1 MYRSVCG
8 EIYYMVSIMILE
20 TSVFSMKMLEYEF
33 EKAGK
38 KYKIRYKLRSL
49 KNVVEKPELSKV
61 DLILIDACLD
71 DSACGIDVAIQIKKR
86 LPGMKII
93 IMSSVPEHSFL
104 NKAKSSGCDGFWYK
118 EDEESD
124 IVSVVDRVMLGEKVF
139 IGYKKPIY
147 IGQASI
153 NELTEAELVVLR
165 SFARGYTYAEVAKE
179 CCVSENTVRYH
190 VKNLT
195 GKTGLHN
202 MASIALEAVG
212 KRVILPWL

>member
-1 MYRSVCG
+1 
-8 EIYYMVSIMILE
+8 MVSIMILE

-104 NKAKSSGCDGFWYK
+104 NKAKVRAVTVFGIK
-118 EDEESD
+118 KM
-124 IVSVVDRVMLGEKVF
+124 RKV
-139 IGYKKPIY
+139 I
-147 IGQASI
+147 
-153 NELTEAELVVLR
+153 
-165 SFARGYTYAEVAKE
+165 
-179 CCVSENTVRYH
+179 
-190 VKNLT
+190 
-195 GKTGLHN
+195 
-202 MASIALEAVG
+202 
-212 KRVILPWL
+212 